1 MAYRTS
7 NGMTSLLVTAGVAV
21 AMVGVAFTYRLL
33 AAPYHEAAILAE
45 QNRKLEVQ
53 ALAEDK
59 KANDAERQTEYLRTS
74 AGLEWLARE
83 NGKVKP
89 GEKPLVDP

>member
-7 NGMTSLLVTAGVAV
+7 NGMTSLLVTVGVA
-21 AMVGVAFTYRLL
+21 AALVGVAFTYRLL
-33 AAPYHEAAILAE
+33 AAPYYEAAALAE
-45 QNRKLEVQ
+45 QNRRLAQK
-53 ALAEDK
+53 ALAEEK
-59 KANDAERQTEYLRTS
+59 KANDAEHQTEYLRTS

>member
-7 NGMTSLLVTAGVAV
+7 NGMTSLLVT
-21 AMVGVAFTYRLL
+21 VGVAAALVGVVFTYRVL
-33 AAPYHEAAILAE
+33 AAPYYEAAILAE
-45 QNRKLEVQ
+45 QNRKLAQKAFVE
-53 ALAEDK
+53 AK